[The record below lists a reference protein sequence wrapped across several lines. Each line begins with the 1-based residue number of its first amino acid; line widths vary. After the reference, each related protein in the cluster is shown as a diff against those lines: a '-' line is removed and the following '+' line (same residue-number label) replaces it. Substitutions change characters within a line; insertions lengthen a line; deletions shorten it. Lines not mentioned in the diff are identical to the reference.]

1 MIKVFIAVLN
11 AHFKNCL
18 YDTILIQRLSDLVNN
33 EFPIIETYNDGSIA
47 KIDINGTCT
56 ILFDLSESGYIKRI
70 EVKQK

>member
-18 YDTILIQRLSDLVNN
+18 YGTNLIQRLSDLVNN
-33 EFPIIETYNDGSIA
+33 EFPIIETYNNASIA

-56 ILFDLSESGYIKRI
+56 IIFNLSENGYIKRI
-70 EVKQK
+70 NVKEK

>member
-1 MIKVFIAVLN
+1 MVKVFVAVLN

-18 YDTILIQRLSDLVNN
+18 YGTNLIQRLSDLVNN

-56 ILFDLSESGYIKRI
+56 IEFVLNANGYIKTI
-70 EVKQK
+70 NVHKK